1 MITRGSERASWRL
14 RPVVA
19 VALGLLTVWAL
30 AACGSKSFPNNP
42 RPPAPIDVTAKVDS
56 KRVVVSPSKFGAGLV
71 TFTVANLSNV
81 PVDFTISGSSGAQK
95 TVSSGTIEPGAPGSL
110 KANLKQGSYKATAGA
125 GVKAAPAT
133 VTVGPERKTSQNEL
147 LQP

>member
-1 MITRGSERASWRL
+1 V

-19 VALGLLTVWAL
+19 VALGLLAAGL
-30 AACGSKSFPNNP
+30 LGACGSKSFPNNP

-56 KRVVVSPSKFGAGLV
+56 KRVVVSPNSFGAGLV
-71 TFTVANLSNV
+71 TFTVANLSAS
-81 PVDFTISGSSGAQK
+81 PVDFTISGVSGAQK
-95 TVSSGTIEPGAPGSL
+95 RASSGVIEPGAPGAL
-110 KANLKQGSYKATAGA
+110 KVNLKQGRYRATAGPGA
-125 GVKAAPAT
+125 KATPAS